1 VDAVRPGRLKAA
13 AVRARRSG
21 GGVRAASLLAAS
33 LIAIVVAGGVNGATG
48 GWTIARTPAS
58 VVAGVSTA
66 IGITATNVAG
76 GSTVGCVR
84 LQVPAAFTVDA
95 VGVDSV
101 QPSHAWTADAPTAGP
116 SGSTI
121 VSVHGVTEGDVLKN
135 DGDVVDFH
143 VTVTGT
149 AVGSYAWPA
158 ESRDHANCSSGID
171 TASITVSIT
180 GGAATPTPV
189 PTPTATPTPRP
200 TATPTRPPSPTPV
213 PTPTPRPTAT
223 PTPTAVPS
231 PTPAVTPSPA
241 PTATVS
247 PTPEPTATASMEP
260 SPSASPS
267 DSPSPT
273 PTGSEPGS
281 TSGPGAASGGAT
293 GSPSGG
299 SSPAGDGSTAAG
311 GYVVGLDPASQGD
324 LTLTTSAMASL
335 DGIVWAV
342 PSLVLT
348 VPGLLLVLAV
358 LAQAAAGAAWLPVVR
373 RKVGSFFQ
381 GPR

>member
-1 VDAVRPGRLKAA
+1 MA
-13 AVRARRSG
+13 RARTSRATD
-21 GGVRAASLLAAS
+21 RAASFAAAS
-33 LIAIVVAGGVNGATG
+33 IIAAGLIAIIAAGGVSGATG

-66 IGITATNVAG
+66 IDVTATNVAG
-76 GSTVGCVR
+76 GSTVGCVH
-84 LQVPAAFTVDA
+84 LQVPSAFTVDA

-121 VSVHGVTEGDVLKN
+121 VQVHGVTEGDVLKN
-135 DGDVVDFH
+135 DGDVVAFH
-143 VTVTGT
+143 VTVTGIAIGT
-149 AVGSYAWPA
+149 YSWPA

-189 PTPTATPTPRP
+189 PTPTPRPTATPSRPPSPTPSPTPTPRP
-200 TATPTRPPSPTPV
+200 TATPTPQ
-213 PTPTPRPTAT
+213 

-231 PTPAVTPSPA
+231 PTPAVTASPA
-241 PTATVS
+241 PTATPS
-247 PTPEPTATASMEP
+247 ATPGPTATASSEP
-260 SPSASPS
+260 SPSATPS
-267 DSPSPT
+267 GPPSPT

-281 TSGPGAASGGAT
+281 TTGPTPASGGGT
-293 GSPSGG
+293 GSTSGG
-299 SSPAGDGSTAAG
+299 STPGSGDGSTPGG
-311 GYVVGLDPASQGD
+311 GYVVGLDPRSQGD

-335 DGIVWAV
+335 DGFVWAV

-358 LAQAAAGAAWLPVVR
+358 LAQIAAGGAWLPVVR
-373 RKVGSFFQ
+373 RKIGSFLQ
-381 GPR
+381 GSR

>member
-1 VDAVRPGRLKAA
+1 
-13 AVRARRSG
+13 VRARRSG

-180 GGAATPTPV
+180 GGGATPTPV

-247 PTPEPTATASMEP
+247 PTPEPTATASLEP
-260 SPSASPS
+260 SPS